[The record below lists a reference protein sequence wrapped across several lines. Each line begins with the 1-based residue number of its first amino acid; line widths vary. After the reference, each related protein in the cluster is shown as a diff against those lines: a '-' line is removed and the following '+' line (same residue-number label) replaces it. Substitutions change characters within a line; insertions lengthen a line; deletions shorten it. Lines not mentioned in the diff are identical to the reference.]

1 MKFLKSIFVILF
13 LAIIMFLLAC
23 SSIEDPKF
31 ISIDKIELLE
41 ERSDELIVTS
51 DISIF
56 NPNWFEISAED
67 VSFNLYID
75 TFYIGNGNIE
85 KIMVLPKKDTSIIS
99 STLNIQKKLLASFS
113 DLKDSVSLHILGS
126 TAIPYVSRRYYF
138 DFDYKIYIHDFITL
152 FADKVMQDVDVKI
165 SEISISKIDIQ
176 NIYLDVVFMLYN
188 KSEMACKIKKLDVKV
203 YKTSNYKDV
212 VGNSKIKDSFTIQAD
227 SFNEFKSQVKVNTL
241 SMASAIFSNNMSNK
255 NTLFIKANSIVEY
268 NNIDIPI
275 TIKRSVD
282 YNPLTLEIELK

>member
-13 LAIIMFLLAC
+13 LAIIMFFVAC

-31 ISIDKIELLE
+31 ISVDKIDLLE
-41 ERSDELIVTS
+41 EKSDELIVTS

-75 TFYIGNGNIE
+75 TFFVGNGNIE
-85 KIMVLPKKDTSIIS
+85 KTMVLPKKDTSVIS
-99 STLNIQKKLLASFS
+99 STLNIKKKLLASFS

-165 SEISISKIDIQ
+165 SEISISKIDLQ
-176 NIYLDVVFMLYN
+176 HIYLDVIFMLYN
-188 KSEMACKIKKLDVKV
+188 KSEMECKIKKLDVKV

-212 VGNSKIKDSFTIQAD
+212 VGSSKIKDSFIIQAD

-241 SMASAIFSNNMSNK
+241 SMASAIFSNNMNNE
-255 NTLFIKANSIVEY
+255 NTLFIKASSMLEY
-268 NNIDIPI
+268 NNIEIPF
-275 TIKRSVD
+275 TIKRRVD

>member
-13 LAIIMFLLAC
+13 LAVIMFFVAC
-23 SSIEDPKF
+23 SSIEEPKF
-31 ISIDKIELLE
+31 ISVDKIELLE
-41 ERSDELIVTS
+41 ERSGELIVNS

-85 KIMVLPKKDTSIIS
+85 KTMVLPKKETSIIS
-99 STLNIQKKLLASFS
+99 SNFNIKKILLDSFS

-138 DFDYKIYIHDFITL
+138 DFEYKIYIQDFITL
-152 FADKVMQDVDVKI
+152 FADKLMQDVDVKI

-176 NIYLDVVFMLYN
+176 NIYLDVIFMLYN
-188 KSEMACKIKKLDVKV
+188 KSAMECKINMLDVKV
-203 YKTSNYKDV
+203 YRKSDYKDV
-212 VGNSKIKDSFTIQAD
+212 IGVSKIKDSFIIQSD
-227 SFNEFKSQVKVNTL
+227 SFNEFKSQVKVNAF
-241 SMASAIFSNNMSNK
+241 SMASAIFSNTMSNK
-255 NTLFIKANSIVEY
+255 NELFIKVISLVEY
-268 NNIDIPI
+268 NNIEIPF
-275 TIKRSVD
+275 TIKRRVG

>member
-1 MKFLKSIFVILF
+1 MFFV
-13 LAIIMFLLAC
+13 AC

-31 ISIDKIELLE
+31 ISVDKIELLE
-41 ERSDELIVTS
+41 ERSDELIITS

-85 KIMVLPKKDTSIIS
+85 KTMVLPKKDTSIIS
-99 STLNIQKKLLASFS
+99 STLNIQKKLLESFS

-176 NIYLDVVFMLYN
+176 NIYLDVIFILYN
-188 KSEMACKIKKLDVKV
+188 KSEMKCKIKKLDVKV

-212 VGNSKIKDSFTIQAD
+212 VGSSKIKDSFIIQAD

-241 SMASAIFSNNMSNK
+241 SMASAIFSNTMNNE
-255 NTLFIKANSIVEY
+255 NTLFIKASSMLEY
-268 NNIDIPI
+268 NNIEIPF
-275 TIKRSVD
+275 TIKRRVD
-282 YNPLTLEIELK
+282 YNPLNLEIELK

>member
-13 LAIIMFLLAC
+13 LAIIMFFVAC

-31 ISIDKIELLE
+31 ISVDKIELLE
-41 ERSDELIVTS
+41 ERSDELIITS

-85 KIMVLPKKDTSIIS
+85 KTMVLPKKDTSIIS
-99 STLNIQKKLLASFS
+99 STLNIQKKLLESFS

-176 NIYLDVVFMLYN
+176 NIYLDVIFILYN
-188 KSEMACKIKKLDVKV
+188 
-203 YKTSNYKDV
+203 N
-212 VGNSKIKDSFTIQAD
+212 
-227 SFNEFKSQVKVNTL
+227 
-241 SMASAIFSNNMSNK
+241 
-255 NTLFIKANSIVEY
+255 
-268 NNIDIPI
+268 
-275 TIKRSVD
+275 
-282 YNPLTLEIELK
+282 

>member
-255 NTLFIKANSIVEY
+255 NTLFIKASSIVEY